1 MKDWMQLHIDARL
14 ASLREQ
20 AKGVRDPSTEDET
33 LQFLLCVAR
42 MRQPERILEIGTAEG
57 LTSVALLCECK
68 GARLTTIEAD
78 EARYLRAK
86 QNFKDFCVA
95 DRANPILGDA
105 GEVLRSLEGRFD
117 LIFLDGPKVQYIRY
131 LPDCKRLLSKNGV
144 LFADDVLLYG
154 WVDGREEVPHKRRM
168 LIEHIREY
176 LRAVMQDEDLM
187 TSILEIGEGVALS
200 VKR

>member
-1 MKDWMQLHIDARL
+1 MEKLKDWMQLHIDARL

-78 EARYLRAK
+78 EARFEEIMDKIERT
-86 QNFKDFCVA
+86 CRRV
-95 DRANPILGDA
+95 
-105 GEVLRSLEGRFD
+105 E
-117 LIFLDGPKVQYIRY
+117 
-131 LPDCKRLLSKNGV
+131 PDCRIV
-144 LFADDVLLYG
+144 
-154 WVDGREEVPHKRRM
+154 R
-168 LIEHIREY
+168 
-176 LRAVMQDEDLM
+176 
-187 TSILEIGEGVALS
+187 
-200 VKR
+200 